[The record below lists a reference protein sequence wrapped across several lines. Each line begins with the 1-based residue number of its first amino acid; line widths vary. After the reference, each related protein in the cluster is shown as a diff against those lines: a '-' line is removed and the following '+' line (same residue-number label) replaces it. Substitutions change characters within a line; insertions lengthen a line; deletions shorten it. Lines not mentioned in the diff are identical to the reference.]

1 MRNLMIH
8 TFTKYLGH
16 QIEKDEIG
24 KAGRM
29 YGGEERCMHGFG
41 GEIWGKRPSWFFRK
55 WDGGMDWIDL
65 AQDRDG

>member
-1 MRNLMIH
+1 MLV
-8 TFTKYLGH
+8 TKCLGD

-29 YGGEERCMHGFG
+29 CGGEERCIHVFR
-41 GEIWGKRPSWFFRK
+41 GEIWGKETKLVLQK